1 MKQIVVFL
9 LCISLVGCTASKAE
23 EPIIKDEVVE
33 AVEVEEEIPEKI
45 ACPVA
50 NYDEVEVGNTGVYL
64 KFKKNRN
71 FNVYKSYYPY
81 IRFEQSSEN
90 ALAVYIVVCDE
101 ENYSLTDL
109 YKIGSIAVIEKDG
122 CYEYTENPDRHEN
135 VSCSSFVEV
144 RDGQYLITHWMLP
157 YTGGIGECSHLET
170 DEEKTTCFLMN
181 SLYTTL
187 VDYRCL
193 TCDELDKKYGLPFL
207 EEIIVES
214 NSLE

>member
-1 MKQIVVFL
+1 MKRIFVFL
-9 LCISLVGCTASKAE
+9 FCILLVGCTSFKIE
-23 EPIIKDEVVE
+23 EPKTEDEVSEDVE
-33 AVEVEEEIPEKI
+33 IEEKLPEKI

-50 NYDEVEVGNTGVYL
+50 TYDKVEVGDTGVYL
-64 KFKKNRN
+64 KFKTTPYY
-71 FNVYKSYYPY
+71 NVYKCYYPY
-81 IRFEQSSEN
+81 IRFEKSSKN

-101 ENYSLTDL
+101 ENYRLTDL
-109 YKIGSIAVIEKDG
+109 YNIGSIAVIEKDA
-122 CYEYTENPDRHEN
+122 CYEYAENPIMHEN
-135 VSCSSFVEV
+135 ISCSSFEEV

-207 EEIIVES
+207 DEIIVES
-214 NSLE
+214 GSLE